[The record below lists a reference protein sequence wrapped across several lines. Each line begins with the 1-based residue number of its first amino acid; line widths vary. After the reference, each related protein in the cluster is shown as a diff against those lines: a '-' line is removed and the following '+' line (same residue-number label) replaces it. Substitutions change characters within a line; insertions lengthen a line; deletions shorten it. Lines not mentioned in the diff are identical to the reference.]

1 MLSLSVCPNVI
12 YCILTNIIGSGSLT
26 LWCTVSHKPLFGDS
40 LQTIIP
46 PKNLDHLSLRH
57 LQCGKHYDVSVV
69 CFNGQGPSRVSDVL
83 RDVRT
88 LGQKPVVPR
97 RPTDFVHP
105 TNVSVRLDLFMWND
119 ENCPVDYFVV
129 SYKRTQVRCLY
140 VSLSVYFSV
149 SLTIS
154 LYHSLSVYLTV
165 CLSNFSVWFD
175 LFMWNDE
182 NCPVDYFVVS
192 YKRTQVRC
200 FFVYLSVYFSVSLN
214 ISMFISMYVYLSV
227 YQYVYLYVCLPL
239 CLIQV

>member
-1 MLSLSVCPNVI
+1 MTYFTIQVQNSPPYGVLCP
-12 YCILTNIIGSGSLT
+12 TNPSSASPFKPSSPLRTWLGCLNIDTIDTINFFYVTGSGSPT

-46 PKNLDHLSLRH
+46 SKNLDHLSLRH

-105 TNVSVRLDLFMWND
+105 SNVSVRLDLFMWND

-129 SYKRTQVRCLY
+129 SYKRTQVRCL
-140 VSLSVYFSV
+140 
-149 SLTIS
+149 
-154 LYHSLSVYLTV
+154 
-165 CLSNFSVWFD
+165 
-175 LFMWNDE
+175 
-182 NCPVDYFVVS
+182 
-192 YKRTQVRC
+192 
-200 FFVYLSVYFSVSLN
+200 FVYLSEYISVSLSIN
-214 ISMFISMYVYLSV
+214 IFISMSVYLSV
-227 YQYVYLYVCLPL
+227 L
-239 CLIQV
+239 